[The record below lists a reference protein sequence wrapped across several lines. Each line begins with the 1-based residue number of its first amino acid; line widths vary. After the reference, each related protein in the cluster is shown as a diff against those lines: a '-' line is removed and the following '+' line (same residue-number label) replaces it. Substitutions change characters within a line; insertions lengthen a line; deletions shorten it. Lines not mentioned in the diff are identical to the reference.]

1 MIGLEVLDSGG
12 IVECEHRF
20 TAVVGQ
26 PLQELLLIISE
37 FLFEV

>member
-20 TAVVGQ
+20 TAVIGQ
-26 PLQELLLIISE
+26 SVEELLLVISE
-37 FLFEV
+37 FLCEA